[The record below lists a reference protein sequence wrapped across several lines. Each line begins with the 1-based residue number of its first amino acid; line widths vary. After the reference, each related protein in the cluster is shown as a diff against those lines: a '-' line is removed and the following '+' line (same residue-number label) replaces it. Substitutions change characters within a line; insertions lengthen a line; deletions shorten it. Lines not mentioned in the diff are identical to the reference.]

1 MEDEIKSVEEVKPV
15 EEVTTTKMVD
25 DAVRENDRTEKLV
38 AELKAANAETAK
50 LQARA
55 ALGGRAEAGIPTPV
69 APPITDAEYADKVE
83 KGEVNPFAED
93 GLN

>member
-1 MEDEIKSVEEVKPV
+1 MEDEIKPVEETKPV

-38 AELKAANAETAK
+38 AELKAVNAETAK

-55 ALGGRAEAGIPTPV
+55 AIGGRAEAGIPTPK
-69 APPITDAEYADKVE
+69 AIPLSDAEYADKVE